1 MRGIDQ
7 CVNCGY
13 NVDVEQETLD
23 RVNRP
28 IENPYADDMGLHEK
42 VIHGH
47 VTAGDLE
54 SVEKVSSDI
63 RSMGERFFDQLSE
76 LKRHAKAVQD
86 RNQSNATG
94 VAGFFG
100 MLAGVG
106 VEASRRTATAWAAA
120 KHRALSLDPQMEHY
134 PPSPQR
140 ATAIGAGLG
149 IYLLAVIAFMSYTGT
164 IEPLL
169 AGEATSQ
176 LALVLGLGVGFA
188 MVTQALPTLDE
199 VEP

>member
-1 MRGIDQ
+1 M
-7 CVNCGY
+7 
-13 NVDVEQETLD
+13 
-23 RVNRP
+23 
-28 IENPYADDMGLHEK
+28 
-42 VIHGH
+42 IHGH

-54 SVEKVSSDI
+54 SVEKVSANI
-63 RSMGERFFDQLSE
+63 RSMSEKFFDQLGE

-86 RNQSNATG
+86 RSQSNATG
-94 VAGFFG
+94 VAGFLG
-100 MLAGVG
+100 MFAGVG
-106 VEASRRTATAWAAA
+106 FEAAQRTAAAWAAA
-120 KHRALSLDPQMEHY
+120 KHKALSLDPQMEHY
-134 PPSPQR
+134 PPSPEW

-149 IYLLAVIAFMSYTGT
+149 IYLLAVSAYMRQMGM

-176 LALVLGLGVGFA
+176 LGLVLGLGLGFA